1 MLVCA
6 HHAVFNGFSIAL
18 MAHEI
23 CASAAAFEA
32 GTEPDLPE
40 FLLQYDDY
48 ALWQQKMLASGVLEE
63 ERAYWTAQMKDA
75 PYFELEGDK
84 PRQAHRSIAVERIRR
99 ELRHGFGTRLEAAA
113 RAQVLSPFAFA
124 RRWSRASC
132 TGSVVPQRFC

>member
-1 MLVCA
+1 
-6 HHAVFNGFSIAL
+6 

-40 FLLQYDDY
+40 FLLQYGDY